1 MPSFNRLRSVII
13 VLFALI
19 ALEHEL
25 THAADWPT
33 LSRRQCANGVEQISV
48 PLNLAWKYESP
59 ALPEMAWSD
68 GEGRVIEEKLLGN
81 RVKFDDVFHP
91 VVVGGKLLFGA
102 TDDQLHFADARIE
115 ATGVSIFDVQFN
127 GTTVLTDV
135 TLTGTNGKEVA
146 AIVHEIKD
154 VNVTDNLRITLVA
167 KQGVPLLNAV
177 KVLRN
182 D

>member
-1 MPSFNRLRSVII
+1 
-13 VLFALI
+13 
-19 ALEHEL
+19 
-25 THAADWPT
+25 
-33 LSRRQCANGVEQISV
+33 
-48 PLNLAWKYESP
+48 
-59 ALPEMAWSD
+59 MAWSD